1 MNKTELVLMAK
12 AALKNSYA
20 PYSNFTVAAAL
31 EMTDGNVITGV
42 NVENGSLGATNCA
55 ERSAIF
61 AAVSQGYKKGD
72 FKNLVIIT
80 HLDEI
85 VPPCG
90 ICRQVMVEF
99 FDENSTII
107 LAKNSGEYEVY
118 SLNDIVPLQF
128 KLEKNV

>member
-1 MNKTELVLMAK
+1 MNKSELVLIAK
-12 AALKNSYA
+12 EALKNSYA

-31 EMTDGNVITGV
+31 EMTDGKIITGV

-61 AAVSQGYKKGD
+61 AAVSQGYKKGE
-72 FKNLVIIT
+72 FLNLAIIT
-80 HLDEI
+80 HLDQI

-90 ICRQVMVEF
+90 ICRQVMTEF

-107 LAKNSGEYEVY
+107 LAKNSGEYEEY
-118 SLNDIVPLQF
+118 SLDQIVPLQF
-128 KLEKNV
+128 KLETHV